1 MLRSMYILVVSL
13 SLLACATSE
22 PVPEDRF
29 YQLKPVV
36 PDKVFSSPVL
46 AGGLEVDYTGADPL
60 RSGRAVVYSE
70 KARPLQLNRYHYA
83 FWVDQPPR
91 LVHGQLVQYL
101 RASGISDRIDD
112 GGRRETAQF
121 RLKTHVLRFEQVRG
135 GPEPEVVV
143 ELEASLEKLPEGTVL
158 WTSVYRQRQTT
169 GGDHMHATAESMQSA
184 LGQVFG
190 ELMQDLAA
198 AGE

>member
-1 MLRSMYILVVSL
+1 MLRFMYILVVSL

-29 YQLKPVV
+29 YQLRPVE

-91 LVHGQLVQYL
+91 LVHSQLVQYL

-112 GGRRETAQF
+112 GGQRETAQF
-121 RLKTHVLRFEQVRG
+121 RLKTQVLKFEQVRG
-135 GPEPEVVV
+135 GSEPEVIV
-143 ELEASLEKLPEGTVL
+143 ELEASLENLPEGSVL

-190 ELMQDLAA
+190 ELMQDLV
-198 AGE
+198 AGGE